1 MSQQSSGSSPNQQLS
16 KSRRSRIWGPKNIA
30 SLIYRYILRNILSID
45 PFEPD
50 ESSDLIKEDFRVV
63 ERLIHSNRWFIRMR
77 WLACLVAAVL
87 IIFTVE
93 VLKYLDR
100 DALWWLIAWTI
111 CLALSNVLYTL
122 FLRRRWF
129 TGALI
134 EIQMF
139 TDLIILTLMLHCSGG
154 IENPLFF
161 TYLFH
166 IIIAGILLDRRKC
179 YTVVVVAFM
188 LFSILTFSEMTGVI
202 GHRTLHIFPHIEEA
216 EELSHAAHKPVY
228 AVSLVLLQTIIM
240 SLTAYF
246 TTTIME
252 QLRSEEKRA
261 LMERQRLERVV
272 EATEIGLTILDE
284 NLHPVWYNDTIREWL
299 NLAKDATGELNDR
312 LQEWSGG
319 AGGPVSETFKDGKVR
334 VVEREL
340 LDAHGNRYFFQVT
353 VAPLMDEMKRVYQV
367 AELTQDIT
375 QRKIVEAEMM
385 HSAKM
390 AVLGSMSAG
399 IAHEVGNPL
408 ASISARLRRLY
419 GNHDETFLKESIRLL
434 ESQIARIGRIVNG
447 ISQFARHTKESWEI
461 CEINQIITEV
471 FNILLLHPKAK
482 NCQINTELAAAL
494 PNTMGVKDQLIQVF
508 INLGINALEAMPD
521 GGTLT
526 VKTHTVAGEI
536 WIEFADTG
544 VGITSH
550 SNSKIFA
557 PFFTTKDNGLGL
569 GLYIVHNIVD
579 AHDGRI
585 EARSNDGGGSQFT
598 VILPIRTPGKG
609 SPGEIIRT
617 LGQ

>member
-1 MSQQSSGSSPNQQLS
+1 M
-16 KSRRSRIWGPKNIA
+16 KEDSRIT
-30 SLIYRYILRNILSID
+30 
-45 PFEPD
+45 
-50 ESSDLIKEDFRVV
+50 

-87 IIFTVE
+87 IIFTIE
-93 VLKYLDR
+93 VLKYLER
-100 DALWWLIAWTI
+100 DALWWLIAWTT

-122 FLRRRWF
+122 FLRRRLF
-129 TGALI
+129 IGILI

-161 TYLFH
+161 AYLFH
-166 IIIAGILLDRRKC
+166 VIIAGILLDRWKC
-179 YTVVVVAFM
+179 YTVVVVAFI
-188 LFSILTFSEMTGVI
+188 LFSVLAFSEMTDI
-202 GHRTLHIFPHIEEA
+202 LEHRTLHIFPHIEEA
-216 EELSHAAHKPVY
+216 GELSHAAHKPVY
-228 AVSLVLLQTIIM
+228 TVSLVLLQTVIM

-252 QLRSEEKRA
+252 QLRAEEKRA
-261 LMERQRLERVV
+261 LMERQRLEHVV
-272 EATEIGLTILDE
+272 EATEIGLTIFDKD
-284 NLHPVWYNDTIREWL
+284 LHPIWFNDRIREWL
-299 NLAKDATGELNDR
+299 NLAGDATGELDDR
-312 LQEWSGG
+312 LQAWSGG
-319 AGGPVSETFKDGKVR
+319 ADGPASETFKDGKVR
-334 VVEREL
+334 VVEREII
-340 LDAHGNRYFFQVT
+340 DAQNNRYLRYFFLVT
-353 VAPLMDEMKRVYQV
+353 VAPLMDEMGHVYQV
-367 AELTQDIT
+367 AELTQNIT

-390 AVLGSMSAG
+390 AVLGSMAAG
-399 IAHEVGNPL
+399 IAHEIGNPL

-447 ISQFARHTKESWEI
+447 ISQFARPTQKSWEV
-461 CEINQIITEV
+461 CQINQIITEV

-494 PNTMGVKDQLIQVF
+494 SNTMGVKDQLIQVF
-508 INLGINALEAMPD
+508 MNLGINAIEAMPD

-526 VKTHTVAGEI
+526 VKTYTDNGEI
-536 WIEFADTG
+536 RIEFADTG

-550 SNSKIFA
+550 SNSEIFA

-585 EARSNDGGGSQFT
+585 HAMSNEGGGSRFT
-598 VILPIRTPGKG
+598 VILPIRTPGEG
-609 SPGEIIRT
+609 SPGETIRI
-617 LGQ
+617 LE